1 MKINRNKN
9 RSGLYAFLI
18 IAGFFV
24 IVFMISLS
32 QFVWI
37 DEGFTLTTIAA
48 NVRSVWHRAFI
59 FEGQPPLFFVILAVW
74 RNINSSVFFIR
85 IFSVLSVTFALFFSY
100 LIIKKNIK
108 SVNPLIVLAFFA
120 FLPFVVWTALEIRVY
135 AMVLFLSVVAI
146 WLFLEIYA
154 GSGMDIPYYK
164 RLIYSLVAL
173 ISVYTQYY
181 LVLLFVGNFVF
192 LLINKKWKSSKYY
205 LIDMIIPVLCS
216 LYLLKYLPSQMSIHS
231 YTTLTPVTINEIISI
246 NTHKIS
252 SYLFP
257 YINSYSTIYR
267 YAFVLTVVIIITV
280 FSGKKILTL
289 FQKSNYFIFITI
301 FLTIAFS
308 GLLFVTDRLNLLQR
322 HTISM
327 IFPLTMTFLLLIGE
341 IKSNRIKYLLIGLLL
356 AINTGSIVNRY
367 VLGHPKGKEYVQVCE
382 FIEKNDKFNEPV
394 FCYRN
399 DISLMIKHYG
409 LSNEIVQIPVDIDF
423 NARYD
428 RWKWVIRDTDQLD
441 SLFSTKDVSNG
452 FWLIMSEADPANPAH
467 YTRYGIIYK
476 YDLLKKYVS
485 ENFNV
490 VLENT
495 FEPGFVLREV
505 KPKAN
510 KKEEQISAP

>member
-1 MKINRNKN
+1 
-9 RSGLYAFLI
+9 
-18 IAGFFV
+18 
-24 IVFMISLS
+24 
-32 QFVWI
+32 
-37 DEGFTLTTIAA
+37 
-48 NVRSVWHRAFI
+48 
-59 FEGQPPLFFVILAVW
+59 
-74 RNINSSVFFIR
+74 
-85 IFSVLSVTFALFFSY
+85 
-100 LIIKKNIK
+100 
-108 SVNPLIVLAFFA
+108 
-120 FLPFVVWTALEIRVY
+120 
-135 AMVLFLSVVAI
+135 
-146 WLFLEIYA
+146 
-154 GSGMDIPYYK
+154 
-164 RLIYSLVAL
+164 
-173 ISVYTQYY
+173 
-181 LVLLFVGNFVF
+181 
-192 LLINKKWKSSKYY
+192 
-205 LIDMIIPVLCS
+205 
-216 LYLLKYLPSQMSIHS
+216 
-231 YTTLTPVTINEIISI
+231 
-246 NTHKIS
+246 
-252 SYLFP
+252 
-257 YINSYSTIYR
+257 
-267 YAFVLTVVIIITV
+267 
-280 FSGKKILTL
+280 
-289 FQKSNYFIFITI
+289 
-301 FLTIAFS
+301 
-308 GLLFVTDRLNLLQR
+308 
-322 HTISM
+322 
-327 IFPLTMTFLLLIGE
+327 MTFLLLIGE